1 MHWSLNML
9 LAIFILV
16 LQHFLSTRNK
26 AFWGAILPVSYVA
39 FLIYLSLSGLID
51 VGSRDFW
58 FIAILGTT
66 ILLGG
71 WISGRESLEKK
82 RKQEL
87 DKMTSHDLR

>member
-1 MHWSLNML
+1 MHWSLNIL

-26 AFWGAILPVSYVA
+26 VFWGGLLPVAYVIL
-39 FLIYLSLSGLID
+39 LIYLILSGLMD

-66 ILLGG
+66 ILLGE
-71 WISGRESLEKK
+71 WIQVENPSKK
-82 RKQEL
+82 RGNKSWI
-87 DKMTSHDLR
+87 K

>member
-1 MHWSLNML
+1 MHWSLNIL

-26 AFWGAILPVSYVA
+26 VFWGGLLPVAYVIL
-39 FLIYLSLSGLID
+39 LIYLILSGLMD

-66 ILLGG
+66 ILLGE

-87 DKMTSHDLR
+87 DKMTSHDLK

>member
-1 MHWSLNML
+1 M
-9 LAIFILV
+9 
-16 LQHFLSTRNK
+16 
-26 AFWGAILPVSYVA
+26 
-39 FLIYLSLSGLID
+39 D

-66 ILLGG
+66 ILLGE

-87 DKMTSHDLR
+87 DKMTSHDLK